1 MARAALAPL
10 QSCAAPTPAL
20 LAIPP
25 PSPLPSPPSIQ
36 LRPTDCSLSS
46 VSCPKIHVPRG
57 AESTEADFKKFGFF
71 QQSCKESDTVTQIR
85 DLEPQI
91 KMVVVLPF

>member
-1 MARAALAPL
+1 MARAAQAPL
-10 QSCAAPTPAL
+10 QSQAAPTPAL
-20 LAIPP
+20 LSIPP
-25 PSPLPSPPSIQ
+25 PTLSLPHRVFSCVPLTALYP
-36 LRPTDCSLSS
+36 

-71 QQSCKESDTVTQIR
+71 QQSCKESDTVTRIQ